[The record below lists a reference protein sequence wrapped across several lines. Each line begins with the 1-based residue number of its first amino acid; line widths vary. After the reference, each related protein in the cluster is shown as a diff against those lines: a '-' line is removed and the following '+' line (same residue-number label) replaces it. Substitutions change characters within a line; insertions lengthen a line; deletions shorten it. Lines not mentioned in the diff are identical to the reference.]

1 MASQNT
7 EKDLSTVADETMDS
21 VNQFVAYFQDTDM
34 WIGLGIKLLGVAFI
48 IVALY
53 VASRIL
59 TSMVQRVF
67 AIRKLKEES
76 IVAQRQN
83 ETLSKLAQNTIRYVI
98 GLIMVLTVLGQFGVN
113 IAGLIAS
120 AGVAGLAI
128 SFGAQSLVKD
138 VITGAFIIFENQYKN
153 GDYVKLNQE
162 VEGIV
167 IEVGIRTTKLKGLN
181 GQVSI
186 IPNGQIMQVTN
197 YSLENSVA
205 VVDVGVAYEED
216 MDHVED
222 AIQEIAKEVEAKY
235 HDMFV
240 EPIMLAG
247 VQSLGASEVVYRLMA
262 EVPPTQHF
270 AAGRILHKELKAG
283 FDKRGIEIPYPRTVM
298 LPPNSSSEGGTTE
311 HAK

>member
-7 EKDLSTVADETMDS
+7 EKDLNTVADETIDS
-21 VNQFVAYFQDTDM
+21 VNRFVEYFKDTDM
-34 WIGLGIKLLGVAFI
+34 WIGLGIKLAGVALI
-48 IVALY
+48 ILGLY
-53 VASRIL
+53 IATRIL
-59 TSMVQRVF
+59 TTMVERVF
-67 AIRKLKEES
+67 TLRKIKEHD

-83 ETLSKLAQNTIRYVI
+83 ETLLKLAQNTIRYVS

-153 GDYVKLNQE
+153 GDYVKLNQQ
-162 VEGIV
+162 VDGTV

-181 GQVSI
+181 GQVTI
-186 IPNGQIMQVTN
+186 IPNGQILQVTN

-205 VVDVGVAYEED
+205 VVDIGVAYEED
-216 MDHVED
+216 MSKVEQ
-222 AIQEIAKEVEAKY
+222 ALKEIAKTVEARY
-235 HDMFV
+235 HDLFIK
-240 EPIMLAG
+240 PIDLAG
-247 VQSLGASEVVYRLMA
+247 VQSLGPSVVVYRLMA

-283 FDKRGIEIPYPRTVM
+283 LDERGIEIPYPRTVVM
-298 LPPNSSSEGGTTE
+298 LPNSAAKGGVAE
-311 HAK
+311 NAK

>member
-48 IVALY
+48 IIALY

-67 AIRKLKEES
+67 AIRKMKEES

-153 GDYVKLNQE
+153 RDYVKLNQE

>member
-7 EKDLSTVADETMDS
+7 EQTDLTTVADQTIEN
-21 VNQFVAYFQDTDM
+21 VNRFVAYFQDTEM
-34 WIGLGIKLLGVAFI
+34 WIALGIKLTGVVLI

-53 VASRIL
+53 VATRIL

-67 AIRKLKEES
+67 TLRKIHEDN

-83 ETLSKLAQNTIRYVI
+83 ETLLKLAQNTIRYVF
-98 GLIMVLTVLGQFGVN
+98 GLIMILTVLGQFGVN

-128 SFGAQSLVKD
+128 SFGAQNLVKD

-153 GDYVKLNQE
+153 GDYVNLNQQ
-162 VEGIV
+162 VDGTV

-181 GQVSI
+181 GQVTI

-197 YSLENSVA
+197 FSLENSVA
-205 VVDVGVAYEED
+205 VVDIGVAYEED
-216 MDHVED
+216 MERVEK
-222 AIQEIAKEVEAKY
+222 ALKEIAKTVEDKY
-235 HDMFV
+235 HDLFIK
-240 EPIMLAG
+240 PITLAG
-247 VQSLGASEVVYRLMA
+247 VQSLGPSEVVYRLMA

-283 FDKRGIEIPYPRTVM
+283 LDERGIEIPYPRTVM
-298 LPPNSSSEGGTTE
+298 MSPTTSTKG
-311 HAK
+311 APGNAG

>member
-7 EKDLSTVADETMDS
+7 ETDLSTVADETINN
-21 VNQFVAYFQDTDM
+21 VNRFVAYFQDTEM
-34 WIGLGIKLLGVAFI
+34 WIALGIKLVGVVLI

-53 VASRIL
+53 TATRIL

-67 AIRKLKEES
+67 TLRKIHEDN

-83 ETLSKLAQNTIRYVI
+83 ETLLKLAQNTIRYVI
-98 GLIMVLTVLGQFGVN
+98 GLIMILTVLGQFGVN

-128 SFGAQSLVKD
+128 SFGAQNLVKD

-153 GDYVKLNQE
+153 GDYVNLNQQ
-162 VEGIV
+162 VDGTV

-181 GQVSI
+181 GQVTI

-205 VVDVGVAYEED
+205 VVDIGVAYEEETER
-216 MDHVED
+216 VEK
-222 AIQEIAKEVEAKY
+222 ALKEIAKAVEEKY
-235 HDMFV
+235 HDLFI
-240 EPIMLAG
+240 EPITLAG
-247 VQSLGASEVVYRLMA
+247 VQSLGPSEVVYRLMA

-283 FDKRGIEIPYPRTVM
+283 LDERGIEIPYPRTVM
-298 LPPNSSSEGGTTE
+298 MSPTTSIKGASENAG
-311 HAK
+311 

>member
-1 MASQNT
+1 MASQNK
-7 EKDLSTVADETMDS
+7 EKDINTVADETMDS
-21 VNQFVAYFQDTDM
+21 VNEFVAYFQDTDM
-34 WIGLGIKLLGVAFI
+34 WIGLGIKLIGVAFI
-48 IVALY
+48 IIGLY

-67 AIRKLKEES
+67 TLRKIKEDN
-76 IVAQRQN
+76 IIAQRQN

-98 GLIMVLTVLGQFGVN
+98 GLVMALTVLGQFGVN

-128 SFGAQSLVKD
+128 SFGAQNLVKD
-138 VITGAFIIFENQYKN
+138 IITGAFIIFENQYKN
-153 GDYVKLNQE
+153 GDYVNLNQQ
-162 VEGIV
+162 VEGVV

-216 MDHVED
+216 MDRVED
-222 AIQEIAKEVEAKY
+222 AIKEISKEVEAKY
-235 HDMFV
+235 HDLFV
-240 EPIMLAG
+240 EPITLAG

-298 LPPNSSSEGGTTE
+298 LPPNPSPEGGSAGN
-311 HAK
+311 AK

>member
-7 EKDLSTVADETMDS
+7 EPTDLTTVADQTIEN
-21 VNQFVAYFQDTDM
+21 VNRFVAYFQNTEM
-34 WIGLGIKLLGVAFI
+34 WIGFGFKLAGVALI
-48 IVALY
+48 ILALY

-67 AIRKLKEES
+67 TLRKIHEDN

-83 ETLSKLAQNTIRYVI
+83 ETLLKLAQNTIRYVL
-98 GLIMVLTVLGQFGVN
+98 GLVMILTVLGQFGVN

-128 SFGAQSLVKD
+128 SFGAQNLVKD

-153 GDYVKLNQE
+153 GDYVKLNQQ
-162 VEGIV
+162 VDGTV

-181 GQVSI
+181 GQVTI

-205 VVDVGVAYEED
+205 VVDIGVAYEED
-216 MDHVED
+216 MVNVEK
-222 AIQEIAKEVEAKY
+222 ALKEIAKAVEEKY
-235 HDMFV
+235 HDLFI
-240 EPIMLAG
+240 EPITLAG
-247 VQSLGASEVVYRLMA
+247 VQSLGPSEVVYRLMA

-283 FDKRGIEIPYPRTVM
+283 LDERGIEIPYPRTVM
-298 LPPNSSSEGGTTE
+298 MSPNTSTKGAPGDAS
-311 HAK
+311 

>member
-1 MASQNT
+1 MASQDTN
-7 EKDLSTVADETMDS
+7 KDLSTVADETMSS
-21 VNQFVAYFQDTDM
+21 VNEFVAYFQDTDM
-34 WIGLGIKLLGVAFI
+34 WIGLGIKLLGVVFI
-48 IVALY
+48 IGSLY

-67 AIRKLKEES
+67 TIRKVKEDN
-76 IVAQRQN
+76 IIAQRQN

-113 IAGLIAS
+113 IAGLVAS

-222 AIQEIAKEVEAKY
+222 AIKDIAKEVEAKY

-283 FDKRGIEIPYPRTVM
+283 FDQRGIEIPYPRTVM
-298 LPPNSSSEGGTTE
+298 LPPNPTPKGGE
-311 HAK
+311 AENAQ

>member
-48 IVALY
+48 IIALY